1 MKKLLKI
8 DKIYHLLF
16 LSLLARFFASYF
28 YSDSGLKNEWSILLH
43 NYEISGILGFEVMI
57 NEYLA
62 LPNYAEVGETVL
74 PTVFM
79 PPLYFY
85 FIYVTKLLSSNL
97 INFVSLILFFQILL
111 SLFSIFIFYK
121 IIKICVNDKIIIW
134 TSTIIFAFF
143 PVNIYAA
150 IQISSITLQ
159 IFLTILFFYFLIFIL
174 KKNNS
179 KNLILFSFISG
190 LLILIRGE
198 FLLLYFFTI
207 FYFYIYFKRSFKS
220 ILASLLISLLTI
232 SPYLY
237 RNYQHFDTFVLTK
250 SFGFNLLKG
259 NNPSFKVEGDYEFIE
274 ILAKK
279 EKKNI
284 KIDNN
289 YSIKLDDYYKKKAID
304 YIKSEPIEY
313 LKLYIYKI
321 FSFIFLDINSTYPH
335 YFNFFHIFPKIVISI
350 ISLIGAIIA
359 FKRKGFFQYL
369 SFYYFL
375 NIFLFSVF
383 FILPRYSLILLPVQI
398 LLSIEVLKYLRSK
411 LIN

>member
-8 DKIYHLLF
+8 NKIYYLLC
-16 LSLLARFFASYF
+16 LSLLARLFTAYF
-28 YSDSGLKNEWSILLH
+28 YSDSYIENEWSILLH

-62 LPNYAEVGETVL
+62 LPNYAEVGERVL

-79 PPLYFY
+79 PPLYFF
-85 FIYVTKLLSSNL
+85 FIYLIKLLSNNL
-97 INFVSLILFFQILL
+97 VNFVSLIVFLQILL
-111 SLFSIFIFYK
+111 SLFSVIIFHK
-121 IIKICVNDKIIIW
+121 IIKIYVNDKSMLW
-134 TSTIIFAFF
+134 TSTLIFAFF
-143 PVNIYAA
+143 PLNVYIAS
-150 IQISSITLQ
+150 QISSITLQ
-159 IFLTILFFYFLIFIL
+159 IFLILLFFYFLVLIL
-174 KKNNS
+174 KNYNL
-179 KNLILFSFISG
+179 KNLVIFSFISG

-198 FLLLYFFTI
+198 FFLFYFITI
-207 FYFYIYFKRSFKS
+207 FYFFLYLKKNFKS
-220 ILASLLISLLTI
+220 ILVSLLISLLTI

-274 ILAKK
+274 ILAEK
-279 EKKNI
+279 EEKNI
-284 KIDNN
+284 KVDNN
-289 YSIKLDDYYKKKAID
+289 YSIKLDNYYKKKAID

-313 LKLYIYKI
+313 LKLYMFKV
-321 FSFIFLDINSTYPH
+321 FSFIFLDFNSTYTN
-335 YFNFFHIFPKIVISI
+335 YFNFFHIFPKVIMSI
-350 ISLIGAIIA
+350 TSLIGAIISI
-359 FKRKGFFQYL
+359 KRKGFFQFL

-398 LLSIEVLKYLRSK
+398 LLSIEVFKYLKSK
-411 LIN
+411 LID